1 MSPIFS
7 LQRFKRT
14 IGHRAVSRPEV
25 HFAQQLLL
33 GQAMEKIFKTGTV
46 VALHQ
51 VIARESRDYT
61 KPCYDTAEN
70 GVLLLGVGRPI
81 SRDEPES
88 VDEVLEVRSGASKIA
103 GT

>member
-1 MSPIFS
+1 MVPLFS

-14 IGHRAVSRPEV
+14 IGHRAVWRSKV

-33 GQAMEKIFKTGTV
+33 EQAMEKIQKTGTV
-46 VALHQ
+46 ILLHQ

-61 KPCYDTAEN
+61 KPCYDTAED

-81 SRDEPES
+81 GKDEPEL
-88 VDEVLEVRSGASKIA
+88 VNAVLEVRA
-103 GT
+103 